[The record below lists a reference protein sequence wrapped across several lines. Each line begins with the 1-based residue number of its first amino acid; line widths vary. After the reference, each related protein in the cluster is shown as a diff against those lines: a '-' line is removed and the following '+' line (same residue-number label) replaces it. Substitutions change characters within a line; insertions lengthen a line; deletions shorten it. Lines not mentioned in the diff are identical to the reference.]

1 MKYIDEFRDGALA
14 KHIAERIAAE
24 VKPDH
29 AYRFM
34 EFCGGHTHAISRYG
48 VLELLPPN
56 VRMIHGPGC
65 PVCVLPIGRVDLAI
79 ELALRHDVILC
90 TYGDTMRVP
99 ASGGLSLTKAKA
111 RGGDIRMVYSA
122 GDALQLARD
131 NPQKQVVFFA
141 IGFETTTPPT
151 ALVIRDAAREGLQNF
166 SVMCSHVLTPPA
178 IRAILDGGRP
188 SAGPPQAGSAPS
200 GGSDHC
206 EAGERGGNC
215 SHETAE
221 IEGFVGPAH
230 VSVVIGSDPYAKFA
244 QEYKKPVV
252 IAGFEPLDVLQ
263 AILMLVRQVNE
274 GRAEVE
280 NEFTRAV
287 TPQGNLNAQ
296 AVMDDVFE
304 LREAFEWRGLGTMPL
319 SALQIREKYRD
330 FDAEARFN
338 LGYRSVPDNK
348 ACECGAILRGVKEP
362 RDCKI
367 FGTVCTP
374 ENPIGSCM
382 VSSEGAC
389 AAHYT
394 YGRFRDVQVVTPCAA
409 SRLPPLSPSAGGGRH
424 QRPGEAGSSVP
435 LDGAS
440 AVMER

>member
-14 KHIAERIAAE
+14 RHISDSIKAEAR
-24 VKPDH
+24 PDH

-65 PVCVLPIGRVDLAI
+65 PVCVLPIGRVDMAI
-79 ELALRHDVILC
+79 QLALQHKVILC
-90 TYGDTMRVP
+90 TYGDTLRVP
-99 ASGGLSLTKAKA
+99 ASDGLSLTKAKA

-122 GDALQLARD
+122 ADALQLARD
-131 NPQKQVVFFA
+131 NPDREVVFFA

-151 ALVIRDAAREGLQNF
+151 ALVIRDAAREGLKNF

-178 IRAILDGGRP
+178 IRAILDGAA
-188 SAGPPQAGSAPS
+188 S
-200 GGSDHC
+200 SD
-206 EAGERGGNC
+206 
-215 SHETAE
+215 TAQ

-230 VSVVIGSDPYAKFA
+230 VSIIIGSDPYAKFA
-244 QEYKKPVV
+244 RDYQKPVV

-280 NEFTRAV
+280 NEFIRAV
-287 TPQGNLNAQ
+287 TPTGNLSAQ
-296 AVMDDVFE
+296 ALMDEIFE
-304 LREAFEWRGLGTMPL
+304 LREAFEWRGLGSMPL
-319 SALQIREKYRD
+319 SALRIRDRYQS
-330 FDAEARFN
+330 FDAEHRFS
-338 LGYRSVPDNK
+338 LQYQAVPDNK

-362 RDCKI
+362 RECKI

-389 AAHYT
+389 AAHYS
-394 YGRFRDVQVVTPCAA
+394 YGRFRDIAIVGAGTKAEEGVQ
-409 SRLPPLSPSAGGGRH
+409 
-424 QRPGEAGSSVP
+424 
-435 LDGAS
+435 
-440 AVMER
+440 